1 MKNLAFS
8 EEEYRRRF
16 DLVCDKAKE
25 RGIDYLLITEPSH
38 ICWLSGFDPSGLFY
52 KNQLHIDVKSGDTA
66 VMTHRAE
73 EKMAA
78 VNSWV
83 DHLLIWHHGS
93 KPMQVAV
100 DHARKYLSGDGEEV
114 VGMNLETPYFPIAD
128 YYAIRGGLGNIGV
141 FDVTKMIDDARMKKS
156 EPELKVVR
164 QAAKWAGEALQAAYG
179 VIKPG
184 VREIDINAAIQ
195 EKIASSGGEY
205 PAFPTL
211 VSSGPRTGLFH
222 ALPGDRIVEEGDPIL
237 IEIMGVHKRYHASVI
252 RTVFAGK
259 APQEAR
265 KLYEIVLKAYE
276 AGLSAIK
283 HGSPVGDIDRATRE
297 VRKGYEQYIP
307 ARSGFGVELGYPP
320 SPMGN
325 LSILEGELYKLEPG
339 LAFTLEPSISG
350 YNDWTIIIGNCV
362 VITEDGYELLFDQNV
377 ELLEFG

>member
-16 DLVCDKAKE
+16 DLVCEMAKE
-25 RGIDYLLITEPSH
+25 RKIDYLLITEPSH
-38 ICWLSGFDPSGLFY
+38 ICWLSGFDPTGLFY
-52 KNQLHIDVKSGDTA
+52 KHQLHVDVKGGEAA

-78 VNSWV
+78 MSSWI

-93 KPMQVAV
+93 DPMRVAV
-100 DHARKYLSGDGEEV
+100 DQASKSLAGKGEKV
-114 VGMNLETPYFPIAD
+114 VGMNLQTLYFPIAD
-128 YYAIRGGLGNIGV
+128 YYAIRGGLGNVGV
-141 FDVTKMIDDARMKKS
+141 VDVTKMIDDARMKKS
-156 EPELKVVR
+156 ESELLVVR
-164 QAAKWAGEALQAAYG
+164 QAAAWAQEALKAAYN

-184 VREIDINAAIQ
+184 VKEKDINAVIQ
-195 EKIASSGGEY
+195 EKIASCGSEY

-222 ALPGDRIVEEGDPIL
+222 SLPGDRVIEDGDPVM
-237 IEIMGVHKRYHASVI
+237 IEIMGVHKRYHASVV

-259 APQEAR
+259 ASQEA
-265 KLYEIVLKAYE
+265 KEIYEIVLNAYE
-276 AGLSAIK
+276 AGLAAIQL
-283 HGSPVGDIDRATRE
+283 GQPVGDIDKATCE
-297 VRKGYEQYIP
+297 VRKGYERYIP
-307 ARSGFGVELGYPP
+307 ARTGFGVELGYPP

-325 LSILEGELYKLEPG
+325 LSILQDEPYVLEPG
-339 LAFTLEPSISG
+339 LAFTMEPSISG

-377 ELLEFG
+377 GLLELG